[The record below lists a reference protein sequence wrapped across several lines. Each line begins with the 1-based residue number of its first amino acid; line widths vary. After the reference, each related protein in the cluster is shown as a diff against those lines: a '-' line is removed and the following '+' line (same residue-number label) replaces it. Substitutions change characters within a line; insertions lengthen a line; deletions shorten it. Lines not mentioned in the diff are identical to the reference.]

1 MRTLCIYEG
10 AGTEKLH
17 PLVYMRPAYDLRCG
31 ITTLRQKIA
40 RVYPG
45 LPLALHCRPYLADL
59 VRQQNPGMA
68 VNALPEE
75 DVLFVDGRIIAGGG
89 VPFPAEGPDT
99 VFVCRGTMVAARVGA
114 AAAARLAGNLP
125 SLLTEA
131 TFPGLPRQEVEVKFV
146 TYPWDIV
153 HANGE
158 QIVADFAVLTGGRGS
173 IKGNVY
179 PGAQLLAAESI
190 FIDEGAVVKPGVV
203 LDAEG
208 GPIYIGKKAKIF
220 PNAVIEGPAFIGE
233 GSMIKIGGK
242 IYENTSIGEVCKVG
256 GEVEGSIIHA
266 YSNKQHDGFLGH
278 AYLGMWVNLGADT
291 NNSDLKNNYGSVRV
305 TINGEEVNSGSMFV
319 GLTMGDH
326 SKSGINTMFNTGTV
340 VGVSSNVF
348 GAGFPPKY
356 LPSFAWG
363 GAEGVE
369 TYDVEKALEVAKR
382 VMGRRKVQLSE
393 VEEKVLREVFAM
405 TAWERRPVK
414 GTRPAGKKAGKKSV
428 RTPVKA
434 KAKGGKPAR
443 SKGKQ
448 GKKRK

>member
-1 MRTLCIYEG
+1 M
-10 AGTEKLH
+10 
-17 PLVYMRPAYDLRCG
+17 
-31 ITTLRQKIA
+31 
-40 RVYPG
+40 
-45 LPLALHCRPYLADL
+45 
-59 VRQQNPGMA
+59 
-68 VNALPEE
+68 
-75 DVLFVDGRIIAGGG
+75 
-89 VPFPAEGPDT
+89 
-99 VFVCRGTMVAARVGA
+99 
-114 AAAARLAGNLP
+114 
-125 SLLTEA
+125 
-131 TFPGLPRQEVEVKFV
+131 KFI
-146 TYPWDIV
+146 TYPWDLV

-158 QIVADFAVLTGGRGS
+158 QIVADFAVLTGGRGA

-179 PGAQLLAAESI
+179 PGAQLLAAENI

-278 AYLGMWVNLGADT
+278 AYLAMWVNLGADT

-356 LPSFAWG
+356 IPSFAWG

-369 TYDVEKALEVAKR
+369 TYDAEKALEVAKR
-382 VMGRRKVQLSE
+382 VMGRRKIELSE
-393 VEEKVLREVFAM
+393 VEEKVLREVFTM
-405 TAWERRPVK
+405 TAWERRPAK
-414 GTRPAGKKAGKKSV
+414 RTRPAGKKAGKRSV
-428 RTPVKA
+428 RIPA
-434 KAKGGKPAR
+434 KLHAKGGKPGR
-443 SKGKQ
+443 SKGKKTKETEVT
-448 GKKRK
+448 GSRVTGSMWAERYRGWRKRSSSSRRGCQ